1 MIMESIK
8 LSNIS
13 KSFEKEIL
21 SDIFLNIEKNKI
33 TGILGPSGSG
43 KTTLL
48 RIISGLEVPDNG
60 TIFINNICVCS
71 EKIFVEPEKRNIGFV
86 FQDLGLWPHMN
97 IEEHLNFVLDAKG
110 ITDPE
115 QKEKEII
122 KILKLV
128 NLDKYL
134 KSYPHQLS
142 GGEKQRLAIARVLA
156 QNSKI
161 LLLDEPFSNLDPI
174 LKKEL
179 KKELVT
185 LQKKMK
191 LTIVYITHNPS
202 EIFDIA
208 DKIVILKEGRILQE
222 GKPNEVLKKPKNDF
236 VRKFLG

>member
-1 MIMESIK
+1 MEAIK
-8 LSNIS
+8 LSNVS
-13 KSFEKEIL
+13 KYFEKEIL
-21 SDIFLNIEKNKI
+21 SNVFLDIENNKI
-33 TGILGPSGSG
+33 VGILGPSGSG

-48 RIISGLEVPDNG
+48 RIISGLEVPDKG
-60 TIFINNICVCS
+60 AIFITGECVYS

-97 IEEHLNFVLDAKG
+97 AEEHLDFVLEAKG
-110 ITDPE
+110 ITNSE
-115 QKEKEII
+115 QKEKEI
-122 KILKLV
+122 KKTLKLV
-128 NLDKYL
+128 NLDKYS

-156 QNSKI
+156 QDSKI
-161 LLLDEPFSNLDPI
+161 LLLDEPFSNLDPV

-179 KKELVT
+179 KKELVS

-208 DKIVILKEGRILQE
+208 DKIVILKEGKILQE
-222 GKPNEVLKKPKNDF
+222 GKPKEVLKKPKNDF
-236 VRKFLG
+236 VRKFLEI

>member
-1 MIMESIK
+1 MEEMK
-8 LSNIS
+8 LNNIS

-21 SDIFLNIEKNKI
+21 SDISLNIEKNKI

-48 RIISGLEVPDNG
+48 RIISGLEFPDKG
-60 TIFINNICVCS
+60 TIFINDKCVCS
-71 EKIFVEPEKRNIGFV
+71 ENVFVEPEKRNIGFV

-97 IEEHLNFVLDAKG
+97 AEEHLDFVLDAKG
-110 ITDPE
+110 IANSE
-115 QKEKEII
+115 QKEKEIK
-122 KILKLV
+122 KIIKLV
-128 NLDKYL
+128 NLENYL
-134 KSYPHQLS
+134 RAYPHQLS

-156 QNSKI
+156 QDSKI
-161 LLLDEPFSNLDPI
+161 LLLDEPFSNLDPV

-179 KKELVT
+179 KKEIVA

-208 DKIVILKEGRILQE
+208 DKIVILKEGKILQE
-222 GKPNEVLKKPKNDF
+222 GKPKEVLKKPKNDF
-236 VRKFLG
+236 VRKFLC

>member
-1 MIMESIK
+1 MEGIK
-8 LSNIS
+8 IIGIE
-13 KSFEKEIL
+13 KHFEKKIL
-21 SDIFLNIEKNKI
+21 FDISLEIEKNKI

-48 RIISGLEVPDNG
+48 RIISGLEIPDKG
-60 TIFINNICVCS
+60 AIYINKKCVCS
-71 EKIFVEPEKRNIGFV
+71 EKIFIEPEKRNLGFV

-97 IEEHLNFVLDAKG
+97 IKEHLDFVLESKG
-110 ITDPE
+110 IINSE
-115 QKEKEII
+115 QKEKEAV

-128 NLDKYL
+128 KLENYL
-134 KSYPHQLS
+134 KIYPHQLS

-156 QNSKI
+156 QDSKI
-161 LLLDEPFSNLDPI
+161 LLLDEPFSNLDPV

-179 KKELVT
+179 KKELVA

-208 DKIVILKEGRILQE
+208 DKIIILKDGRIMQE
-222 GKPNEVLKKPKNDF
+222 GKPKEILKKPKN
-236 VRKFLG
+236 KFIKNFLI

>member
-1 MIMESIK
+1 MEEIK
-8 LSNIS
+8 ISNIS
-13 KSFEKEIL
+13 KYFEKEIL
-21 SDIFLNIEKNKI
+21 SDISLEIEKNKI

-48 RIISGLEVPDNG
+48 RIISGLEIPDKG
-60 TIFINNICVCS
+60 TIFINNKCVCS

-97 IEEHLNFVLDAKG
+97 AEEHLDFVLDAKG
-110 ITDPE
+110 ITNSE
-115 QKEKEII
+115 QKEKEIT

-128 NLDKYL
+128 NLDKYI
-134 KSYPHQLS
+134 KSYPRQLS

-156 QNSKI
+156 QDSKI
-161 LLLDEPFSNLDPI
+161 LLLDEPFSNLDPV

-179 KKELVT
+179 KKELVG

-222 GKPNEVLKKPKNDF
+222 GKPKEFLKKPKNDF
-236 VRKFLG
+236 VRKFLS